1 LIRAGSSLDMKLV
14 ITLNFAI
21 LAVIMVGL
29 FAIARN
35 NYRLLD
41 QSSKY
46 WSIAI
51 ICDAVGLVMLGVLFL
66 TVPDFNKPN
75 ISGTFANTLLFASTI
90 YQAISIRALNTRI
103 AKQTERYVFAG
114 VLLFAVI
121 WDFTRLN
128 TDTNTRIMLFAVY
141 VFFSLLWQLQELN
154 KNVNTAS
161 SQIKIIR
168 FSVKGE
174 LVFTVIRFCAVAVVS
189 IEIAHV
195 EELPLVGLFSLWIL
209 YALKIVV
216 YAGLLAYWTEDL
228 AKQKTKVELEKQQ
241 FKALSEAQE
250 QLIADLGRLNKAATT
265 GVMAASIAHELSQ
278 PLQSLVLNIDSS
290 QKEAKAA
297 NPDWEF
303 MLELLHEQSSSVNK
317 MIEVIGAMRGV
328 FAEGAAAD
336 EQVNLFE
343 LVKKLAVFI
352 DSQSHKRG
360 VQVEYFNHGHPLIC
374 VRPAEIQQAIL
385 NLVANGFDALDA
397 ETSTVKKLRI
407 SVQQVDEQV
416 FCRIED
422 NGSGIPEHRQDQIFK
437 FLKTTKSTGMGLGLW
452 LTKYIV
458 EKNHGQISLGQS
470 ELGGAMFTIQLPVA
484 KTSPSLANAS

>member
-1 LIRAGSSLDMKLV
+1 MIRAGSSLDMKLV

-216 YAGLLAYWTEDL
+216 YAGL
-228 AKQKTKVELEKQQ
+228 
-241 FKALSEAQE
+241 
-250 QLIADLGRLNKAATT
+250 
-265 GVMAASIAHELSQ
+265 
-278 PLQSLVLNIDSS
+278 
-290 QKEAKAA
+290 
-297 NPDWEF
+297 
-303 MLELLHEQSSSVNK
+303 
-317 MIEVIGAMRGV
+317 
-328 FAEGAAAD
+328 
-336 EQVNLFE
+336 
-343 LVKKLAVFI
+343 
-352 DSQSHKRG
+352 
-360 VQVEYFNHGHPLIC
+360 
-374 VRPAEIQQAIL
+374 
-385 NLVANGFDALDA
+385 
-397 ETSTVKKLRI
+397 
-407 SVQQVDEQV
+407 
-416 FCRIED
+416 
-422 NGSGIPEHRQDQIFK
+422 
-437 FLKTTKSTGMGLGLW
+437 
-452 LTKYIV
+452 
-458 EKNHGQISLGQS
+458 
-470 ELGGAMFTIQLPVA
+470 
-484 KTSPSLANAS
+484 